1 MRRFRDRNVSG
12 SKHTKETP
20 MLRRFVTALLLVS
33 FSTLSISAQQRN
45 PDQQPRK
52 VKQELKKAYVNWIN
66 DVDLIIT
73 KSERDAWNKLATDDE
88 REKFIED
95 FWHSRDPD
103 PDTEENEF
111 KQNFFERDAY
121 ANEHFSSGKPGR
133 LTDRGRI
140 YIKFGKPDEI
150 ESHPAGGL
158 YERTSYEG
166 GGSTSTYPFEKW
178 FYRYLPN
185 VKSGVEIEFVD
196 PTGSGEYRIA
206 RNPDEKDALIQI
218 PGAGQTLAE
227 MMNLESRADR
237 ITNLGGFG
245 RVNYT
250 RTQDSPFEV
259 IDLLNALQ
267 KDQPFER
274 NFLGNSVS
282 TPIVDDSSINF
293 DTQINFFRQ
302 SDNRVLAVLTV
313 QADNDQLQFSDSG
326 GLQTA
331 RLNIFGRVTSVA
343 NLTAAKFED
352 SVTTTATAQELND
365 TRTRK
370 SAYARAFILNPGRYR
385 VDVIVRDIQSGN
397 AGVRKVG
404 FIAPKFPT
412 DSLSAS
418 SVILAAKLEN
428 MEAGAPI
435 GPFVIGTTKVIP
447 NLTGVYRRGQPIGI
461 YLQVYNAAMD
471 QTTLR
476 PAADAEYV
484 LLKDGK
490 ELSKQIED
498 WRQINDAGQRLT
510 LTRLIDSRNLEPGKY
525 QIQIRIRDHVSGQT
539 ITPAASFTV
548 EP

>member
-1 MRRFRDRNVSG
+1 MPVSL
-12 SKHTKETP
+12 
-20 MLRRFVTALLLVS
+20 LRVVTALLLVS
-33 FSTLSISAQQRN
+33 FSTLSIPAQQTKPS
-45 PDQQPRK
+45 PDEKSRK
-52 VKQELKKAYVNWIN
+52 IKRELKRAYVEWVD
-66 DVDLIIT
+66 DVDPILT
-73 KSERDAWNKLATDDE
+73 QAERDAWKKLQTDEE

-95 FWHSRDPD
+95 FWRSRDPD

-111 KQNFFERDAY
+111 KQEFFERIAY

-133 LTDRGRI
+133 FTDRGRI
-140 YIKFGKPDEI
+140 YLKFGKPDEV

-158 YERTSYEG
+158 YERPSYEG
-166 GGSTSTYPFEKW
+166 SGSTSTYPFEKW

-185 VKSGVEIEFVD
+185 VRSGVEIEFVD
-196 PTGSGEYRIA
+196 PTGSGEYRLA
-206 RNPDEKDALIQI
+206 RNPDEKDALIHM
-218 PGAGQTLAE
+218 PGAGQTFAE
-227 MMNLESRADR
+227 LMGTERRADR
-237 ITNLGGFG
+237 LNNLGGFG

-250 RTQDSPFEV
+250 RSQDSAFEV
-259 IDLLNALQ
+259 MDLLNGLQ
-267 KDQPFER
+267 RDQPFER
-274 NFLGNSVS
+274 NYLGTSTN

-293 DTQINFFRQ
+293 DTQLNFFRQ

-313 QADNDQLQFSDSG
+313 QTDNDQLRFEDSG
-326 GLQTA
+326 GLQIA
-331 RLNIFGRVTSVA
+331 RLNILGRVTSVA

-352 SVTTTATAQELND
+352 SVTTTATAQELST
-365 TRTRK
+365 TRTHK

-385 VDVIVRDIQSGN
+385 VDVIVRDIESGN

-404 FIAPKFPT
+404 FVAPKFPT
-412 DSLSAS
+412 DSLSTS
-418 SVILAAKLEN
+418 SIILAAKLEN

-447 NLTGVYRRGQPIGI
+447 NLSGIYRRGQPIGI
-461 YLQVYNAAMD
+461 YLQVYNAATD

-525 QIQIRIRDHVSGQT
+525 QIQIRIRDHVSGQM
-539 ITPAASFTV
+539 ITPEASFTV
-548 EP
+548 GP

>member
-1 MRRFRDRNVSG
+1 MAVSL
-12 SKHTKETP
+12 
-20 MLRRFVTALLLVS
+20 LRVVTVLLLVS
-33 FSTLSISAQQRN
+33 FSTLSIRAQQTKPS
-45 PDQQPRK
+45 PDEKPRK
-52 VKQELKKAYVNWIN
+52 IKRELKKAYVEWIN
-66 DVDLIIT
+66 DVDLILT
-73 KSERDAWNKLATDDE
+73 QSERDAWKKLDTDDE
-88 REKFIED
+88 REKFIEE
-95 FWHSRDPD
+95 FWRSRDPD
-103 PDTEENEF
+103 PDTDENEF
-111 KQNFFERDAY
+111 KQEFFERIAY

-158 YERTSYEG
+158 YERPSYEG

-185 VKSGVEIEFVD
+185 VKSGIEIEFVD
-196 PTGSGEYRIA
+196 PTGSGEYRLA
-206 RNPDEKDALIQI
+206 RNPDEKDALIHML
-218 PGAGQTLAE
+218 GAGQTFAE
-227 MMNLESRADR
+227 VMGAESRADR
-237 ITNLGGFG
+237 LANLGGFG

-250 RTQDSPFEV
+250 RSQDSPLEV
-259 IDLLNALQ
+259 MDLLNALQ
-267 KDQPFER
+267 RDQPFER
-274 NFLGNSVS
+274 NFLGNRVS

-302 SDNRVLAVLTV
+302 SDNRVLALLTV
-313 QADNDQLQFSDSG
+313 QADNDQLQFSNSG
-326 GLQTA
+326 GLQIA
-331 RLNIFGRVTSVA
+331 RLNIFGKVTSVA
-343 NLTAAKFED
+343 NVPAANFED
-352 SVTTTATAQELND
+352 SVTTTATSQELSS
-365 TRTRK
+365 TRAHK
-370 SAYARAFILNPGRYR
+370 SVYARAFVLTPGRYR

-397 AGVRKVG
+397 AGGRKVG
-404 FIAPKFPT
+404 FLVPKFPT

-418 SVILAAKLEN
+418 SIILAAKLEN

-447 NLTGVYRRGQPIGI
+447 NLSGAYRRGQPIGI
-461 YLQVYNAAMD
+461 YLQVYNAATD

-490 ELSKQIED
+490 ELGKQIED
-498 WRQINDAGQRLT
+498 WRQINDARQRLT

-539 ITPAASFTV
+539 ITPEASFTV
-548 EP
+548 DP